1 MAVHDNYFSTDY
13 AEAREK
19 FGRAAAGC
27 GLKVEAHVHPEKGPK
42 GEELAVEVAR
52 FGAEDAAKIMV
63 VQSATHGVEGF
74 CGSGVQVGLLQ
85 DGAFM
90 KYARG
95 VAVLFVHAINPYGFA
110 WLSRTTHENVD
121 LNRNFA
127 DFAKPLPENPGYDAL
142 KDEIAPKSWTPEA
155 IAASTKALSAYA
167 AKNGAMA
174 LQAALSIGQYRHA
187 DGIFYGGSAPTWS
200 RKVLETVIAK
210 HCRNA
215 KKAALIDLHTG
226 LGPYGYGEAICVVPP
241 TDPAYARARAWYG
254 DSVTSPEGGTSTSAA
269 VRNHMGEGYAAM
281 LPQAEL
287 TVVALEYGTYSMS
300 DVMTSLRADN
310 WLRFHGDRN
319 SPQGQEIKKQIRR
332 AFYPDKDDW
341 RELVWYRGRQVVRQ
355 GLSALAQA

>member
-1 MAVHDNYFSTDY
+1 MAVHDNYFSADY

-19 FGRAAAGC
+19 FNRGAAGC
-27 GLKVEAHVHPEKGPK
+27 GLRVEAYVHPEKGPK

-52 FGAEDAAKIMV
+52 FGAEDAAKLMI

-74 CGSGVQVGLLQ
+74 CGSGIQVGLLQ

-90 KYARG
+90 KHARG
-95 VAVLFVHAINPYGFA
+95 VAVLFIHAINPYGFA

-127 DFAKPLPENPGYDAL
+127 DFAKPLPENPGYEEL
-142 KDEIAPKSWTPEA
+142 KDQIAPKSWTPQA
-155 IAASTKALSAYA
+155 IEASTKALNDYA
-167 AKNGAMA
+167 TKNGAMA

-187 DGIFYGGSAPTWS
+187 DGIFYGGKEPTWS
-200 RKVLETVIAK
+200 RKVLETIVAK
-210 HCRNA
+210 HGRQA
-215 KKAALIDLHTG
+215 KKVALVDLHTG

-241 TDPAYARARAWYG
+241 SDPAFARARAWYG

-269 VRNHMGEGYAAM
+269 VRNHMGEGYAKM
-281 LPQAEL
+281 LGQAEL
-287 TVVALEYGTYSMS
+287 TTVALEYGTYTVPEIM
-300 DVMTSLRADN
+300 MALRADN
-310 WLRFHGDRN
+310 WLRFHGDKE
-319 SPQGQEIKKQIRR
+319 STQGKDIKKAIRR

-355 GLSALAQA
+355 GLTALSAA